1 MNVQQAVEQACAAV
15 GIVPPRSY
23 REGCWTKTDT
33 LAGKSGKGDGRIRVE
48 PDRITAFNWQTGEKG
63 TVWLK
68 DEMTPVERKQA
79 AERRAK
85 NDREEKERAVRSAAV
100 AKQIIAAAAA
110 SSHSYLIAKGFRDER
125 ALVVDA
131 GTVRHLD
138 AANIREK
145 GYDYI
150 VPKDARHAIVV
161 PARKGPNVSSVQLI
175 WEDGTKKFLFG
186 GEIGGTCHRICS
198 GVDTWLCEG
207 FATAHSVRDALHGM
221 KVRATVL
228 VCFSASN
235 VLAVSRKVQG
245 RRAFIAA
252 DNDKPLPQFDGLGT
266 GEFYARSTGLPYGM
280 PPDVG
285 TDFNDLHQRDG
296 VFAVQRVLTT
306 VMAGRSA

>member
-1 MNVQQAVEQACAAV
+1 MNLNEAISQACAAV
-15 GIVPPRSY
+15 GIVPSRSH
-23 REGCWTKTDT
+23 REGRWTKTDT
-33 LAGKSGKGDGRIRVE
+33 LSGKSGKGDGRIRVE
-48 PDRITAFNWQTGEKG
+48 PDHVTAFNWQTGEKH

-85 NDREEKERAVRSAAV
+85 NDREEKERAARSAAV

-110 SSHSYLIAKGFRDER
+110 SSHPYLIAKGFREER
-125 ALVVDA
+125 ALVVNAD
-131 GTVRHLD
+131 TVRHLD

-145 GYDYI
+145 GYAYI
-150 VPKDARHAIVV
+150 VPKDARHAIVI
-161 PARKGPNVSSVQLI
+161 PARKGADISSVQLI

-186 GEIGGTCHRICS
+186 GEIGGSCHRICS

-207 FATAHSVRDALHGM
+207 FATGLSVRAALHGM
-221 KVRATVL
+221 KVRATIL

-235 VLAVSRKVQG
+235 VLAVSRKVRG
-245 RRAFIAA
+245 RAFIAA
-252 DNDKPLPQFDGLGT
+252 DNDRLLSQFDGLGT
-266 GEFYARSTGLPYGM
+266 GEYYAKATNLPYGM

-285 TDFNDLHQRDG
+285 TDFNDLHQRAG
-296 VFAVQRVLTT
+296 IFAVQRVLTA